1 MKSNILI
8 VALSFT
14 SLLSFSQITI
24 TDNNLLEIGDI
35 IYLATDET
43 NSVNI
48 GSSGQ
53 NQTWDFSNLQNTE
66 SWSMEVVDPIITPF
80 DQLYP
85 NANLCIIDDGDFIY
99 CNKNSGGIDMLGI
112 GDSVA
117 QQSIKLI
124 PLPLFFSSSF
134 TDGPVNAIDSIIG
147 GPMVDILLSSQGLSA
162 SLLTFGAAQVADSL
176 SVQLELTTDFEV
188 DGEGIMILPS
198 GSFDALRVKI
208 ERTTVPNISIYCI
221 DTNGGINS
229 GWYPLSFGGGA
240 ETELMYQWYSNDLN
254 SKFTLAEVYMDS
266 VGNPETGVSFIT
278 NSVSNLES
286 LEIDNINIYQNPLSY
301 FLSIT
306 CEDNE
311 IVEANLSDING
322 RLIKSFKFTKS
333 LDLDLSKFKKGTYIL
348 HLNSKKGYLS
358 KKITVK

>member
-8 VALSFT
+8 IAMSFT
-14 SLLSFSQITI
+14 SLFSFSQITI
-24 TDNNLLEIGDI
+24 TDINLLEIGDVVH
-35 IYLATDET
+35 LAIDEN

-48 GSSGQ
+48 GNSGQ

-176 SVQLELTTDFEV
+176 SIQLELTTDFEV

-240 ETELMYQWYSNDLN
+240 ETELLYQWYSNDLN

-278 NSVSNLES
+278 NSVSNLGS

-311 IVEANLSDING
+311 IVEAKLSDING
-322 RLIKSFKFTKS
+322 RRIKSFKFTKS
-333 LDLDLSKFKKGTYIL
+333 LDLDLSELKKGTYIL
-348 HLNSKKGYLS
+348 HFNSKKGYLS

>member
-43 NSVNI
+43 NLVNI

-66 SWSMEVVDPIITPF
+66 SWSMEVVDPVITPF

-85 NANLCIIDDGDFIY
+85 NANLCIIDNGDFIY
-99 CNKNSGGIDMLGI
+99 CNKNSGGVDMLGI

-124 PLPLFFSSSF
+124 PLPLFYSSTF

-162 SLLTFGAAQVADSL
+162 SLLTFGAAQIADSL
-176 SVQLELTTDFEV
+176 SIQLEMTTDFEV

-198 GSFDALRVKI
+198 GSYNAVRVKI

-221 DTNGGINS
+221 DTNGGVNS

-240 ETELMYQWYSNDLN
+240 DTELLYQWYSDDLN

-266 VGNPETGVSFIT
+266 IGNPETGVSFIT
-278 NSVSNLES
+278 NSVNNLES

-306 CEDNE
+306 SEDNDL
-311 IVEANLSDING
+311 VEVNLSDING
-322 RLIKSFKFTKS
+322 RLINSFKFIKS
-333 LDLDLSKFKKGTYIL
+333 LDLDLSELTKGTYIL
-348 HLNSKKGYLS
+348 NFNSKKGYLS
-358 KKITVK
+358 KKITIK